1 MRAAAFVTGT
11 VAFTLLVG
19 WLTWRTGLW
28 LRTAPLDFNP
38 LLPVSELVGR
48 LLMIGVCIGLG
59 MLSGLPPRALGWTS
73 STPLVDIGW
82 GLALGASGQVALNAL
97 TVGAVRR
104 WGWRLYSPL
113 LVQAILPRT
122 QAEWVAVP
130 LAMVPGVLLEELL
143 FRSLWIGGFSHLA
156 SPWMMAGLV
165 AFVYGALHLLQGP
178 LGAIAGTAIG
188 LGLAALFLWRGSLL
202 APLTA
207 HLVYN
212 WLQLWA
218 AHRQRDWLR
227 SFNTASGRRNGG
239 PLP

>member
-1 MRAAAFVTGT
+1 MRAAAFVMGT
-11 VAFTLLVG
+11 VAFTLFVG

-28 LRTAPLDFNP
+28 LRTALPDFNP
-38 LLPVSELVGR
+38 LLPVSELAGR
-48 LLMIGVCIGLG
+48 LVMIGICIGLG
-59 MLSGLPPRALGWTS
+59 KLSGLTPRSLGWT
-73 STPLVDIGW
+73 TTEPLADVGW
-82 GLALGASGQVALNAL
+82 GMALGAMGQVALNTL

-143 FRSLWIGGFSHLA
+143 FRSLWIGGFSDLA
-156 SPWMMAGLV
+156 NPWLIAGLV
-165 AFVYGALHLLQGP
+165 ALVYGALHLLQGL
-178 LGAIAGTAIG
+178 LGAIAGAAIG
-188 LGLAALFLWRGSLL
+188 FGLAALFLWRGSLL

-218 AHRQRDWLR
+218 AHRQRDWLG
-227 SFNTASGRRNGG
+227 SFSAAQGRRNGG
-239 PLP
+239 SVS